1 MKLFNLINVIK
12 IGHLNIIDYDYNE
25 NFKIT
30 IGLFNLFEFEYQ
42 HNIELEI
49 SYKKAWGYIEI
60 FFLLARN

>member
-49 SYKKAWGYIEI
+49 SYKKA
-60 FFLLARN
+60 